1 MRKLAIGLFLGAMVA
16 TPAFAVDTL
25 FADLEFFENNGQC
38 QSAII
43 DVRNGVRK
51 LSAVNVSGST
61 VRLVCRLIA
70 SGPNEG
76 KYQII
81 VG

>member
-1 MRKLAIGLFLGAMVA
+1 MKKLAIGLFLASIVSA
-16 TPAFAVDTL
+16 PASAADIV
-25 FADLEFFENNGQC
+25 FADLELFESNGQC
-38 QSAII
+38 QSAIV

-51 LSAVNVSGST
+51 LSTVNVSGAT
-61 VRLVCRLIA
+61 VSLVCKLVTD
-70 SGPNEG
+70 GPNKG

>member
-1 MRKLAIGLFLGAMVA
+1 MKKLAIGLFLASIVSV
-16 TPAFAVDTL
+16 PASAADL
-25 FADLEFFENNGQC
+25 AFADLELFENKGQC

-51 LSAVNVSGST
+51 LSSVNVSGST
-61 VRLVCRLIA
+61 VSLVCKLITG
-70 SGPNEG
+70 GPNDG
-76 KYQII
+76 KFQII

>member
-1 MRKLAIGLFLGAMVA
+1 MKKLAIGLFLASIV
-16 TPAFAVDTL
+16 TLPASAADTV
-25 FADLEFFENNGQC
+25 FADLELFENNGQC

-51 LSAVNVSGST
+51 LSTLNVSGST
-61 VRLVCRLIA
+61 VSLVCKLIT

-76 KYQII
+76 KFQII

>member
-1 MRKLAIGLFLGAMVA
+1 MKKLAVGLFLASMVMA
-16 TPAFAVDTL
+16 PASAADIV
-25 FADLEFFENNGQC
+25 FADVELFENNGQC

-51 LSAVNVSGST
+51 LSNINVNGST
-61 VRLVCRLIA
+61 VRLVCRLIT
-70 SGPNEG
+70 SGPNQG

>member
-1 MRKLAIGLFLGAMVA
+1 MKKI
-16 TPAFAVDTL
+16 AFALVVASMAIAPASAADT
-25 FADLEFFENNGQC
+25 FADLELFENNGQC

-51 LSAVNVSGST
+51 LSTINVSGAT
-61 VRLVCRLIA
+61 VSLVCKLIT
-70 SGPNEG
+70 SGPNTG

>member
-1 MRKLAIGLFLGAMVA
+1 MKKLAIALFLASIVSV
-16 TPAFAVDTL
+16 PASAAEL
-25 FADLEFFENNGQC
+25 QFADLELFENNGQC
-38 QSAII
+38 QSAIV

-51 LSAVNVSGST
+51 LSTVNVSGST
-61 VRLVCRLIA
+61 VSLVCKLIT
-70 SGPNEG
+70 SGPNKG

>member
-1 MRKLAIGLFLGAMVA
+1 MKKLAIGLFLASIVSGPSLAA
-16 TPAFAVDTL
+16 DIL
-25 FADLEFFENNGQC
+25 FADLELFENNGQC
-38 QSAII
+38 QSAIV

-51 LSAVNVSGST
+51 LSNVNVSGST
-61 VRLVCRLIA
+61 VRLVCRLIT